1 MRTLPELSLQDYA
14 KALAERNDKAS
25 RELKVNRT
33 FTVTGTFP
41 DGNVSTYEDVSII
54 EKNRTVDFL
63 RNEKARISVVETTP
77 LVPQTFSFPDILNG
91 RIVKP
96 QDRAVHRAP
105 DLDPN
110 TRYTG
115 PLTKAEENI
124 QLPIGWGFWMNEHRI
139 SNPEAPLKPKMSDI
153 ASKVKAEDKRRR
165 AESHTTTKL
174 DDNFKFRVWSKST
187 GYLIFYSKSEKAVT
201 KFMAKNNLDFDDVIL
216 EVPAKVHAT
225 LTEVEKHF
233 DYLNSLFAVE
243 SKIKAQRKIK
253 FDRVMAKAKARAER
267 RQNAWFDGGFAI
279 GLANL
284 YSESHRLILKLEEKG
299 N

>member
-1 MRTLPELSLQDYA
+1 MRGLPELSLRDYA
-14 KALAERNDKAS
+14 KAKIERDDKAS
-25 RELKVNRT
+25 RELKVSRK
-33 FTVTGTFP
+33 FTVTGSFV
-41 DGNVSTYEDVSII
+41 DGTVSVYENLSII
-54 EKNRTVDFL
+54 EKNKTVDFL
-63 RNEKARISVVETTP
+63 RNEKAKINVVETTP
-77 LVPQTFSFPDILNG
+77 LVPRTISYPAILNG
-91 RIVKP
+91 KWVKF
-96 QDRAVHRAP
+96 QDRTVHRAP
-105 DLDPN
+105 DLDPD

-115 PLTKAEENI
+115 PLTKVEENI

-153 ASKVKAEDKRRR
+153 ASKVKAEEKRRR
-165 AESHTTTKL
+165 AESNNTTKL

-187 GYLIFYSKSEKAVT
+187 GYLIFYSGSEKAVT
-201 KFMAKNNLDFDDVIL
+201 KFMVKNNLDFDDVIL
-216 EVPAKVHAT
+216 EVPAKVHEA
-225 LTEVEKHF
+225 LMEVEKHF
-233 DYLNSLFAVE
+233 DYINSLSAIK
-243 SKIKAQRKIK
+243 SKIEAQRKIK